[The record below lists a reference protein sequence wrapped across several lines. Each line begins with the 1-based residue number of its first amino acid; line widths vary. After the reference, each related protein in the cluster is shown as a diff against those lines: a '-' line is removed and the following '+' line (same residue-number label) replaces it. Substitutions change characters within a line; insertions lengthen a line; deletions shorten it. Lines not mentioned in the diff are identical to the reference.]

1 MRIVENLT
9 LTDIAEKGFSIGRD
23 NQGRVV
29 FVEHAVP
36 GDVVDVQ
43 VFKKRKGIHYA
54 SPIKFHQNSPDKITP
69 FCQHFEF
76 CGGCQWQHLNY
87 KAQLIFKDKI
97 VRDALERV
105 GKISVQNF
113 EAILGASKSKEYRNK
128 LEFTFTN
135 KQWLSKEDMDA
146 GVDRNVNAAGFY
158 HPGVYDKVLD
168 IKQCHLQESPSNE
181 IRLGI
186 KDLAIKLGISF
197 YDLGNHSGC
206 LRNIV
211 IRTTTTGE
219 VLLIVF
225 FGDEDEKNHRR
236 LLEAIKDTFPQITS
250 LHFAVN
256 TKLNSSYYDLPIK
269 LYEGKGFIQET
280 LGHVN
285 YRIGPKS
292 FFQTNSF
299 QAGHLYKLVAEMAQ
313 LSGKENVYDLY
324 TGIGSIGLFLAK
336 DSRQIVGI
344 EEVPEAIEDA
354 KINAQINHIDN
365 AVFFAG
371 DVKNILQASFVDEFG
386 QPDVLI
392 TDPPRAGM
400 HPDVVKMLLQLKVPK
415 IVYVSCKP
423 STQARD
429 LQILS
434 QIYTVVRSRAV
445 DMFPHTHH
453 VENVVLLALK

>member
-23 NQGRVV
+23 ELGRVV
-29 FVEHAVP
+29 FVENTVP

-43 VFKKRKGIHYA
+43 VFKKRKGIQYA
-54 SPIKFHQNSPDKITP
+54 SPIKFHQHSPNKVLP
-69 FCQHFEF
+69 FCHHFEF
-76 CGGCQWQHLNY
+76 CGGCQWQHLDYN
-87 KAQLIFKDKI
+87 AQLTFKDKI

-105 GKISVQNF
+105 GKIAVQNF
-113 EAILGASKSKEYRNK
+113 EPILGTSKTKEYRNK
-128 LEFTFTN
+128 LEFTFAN
-135 KQWLSKEDMDA
+135 KQWLSKEEMDA
-146 GVDRNVNAAGFY
+146 GVDRNINAAGFF
-158 HPGVYDKVLD
+158 HPGVYDKVLN
-168 IKQCHLQESPSNE
+168 IKECHHQQAPSNDL
-181 IRLGI
+181 RLGI
-186 KDLAIKLGISF
+186 KELATKLGISF
-197 YDLGNHSGC
+197 YDLGNHTGC

-211 IRTTTTGE
+211 IRITTTGE
-219 VLLIVF
+219 ILLIVF
-225 FGDEDEKNHRR
+225 FGDENGENHER
-236 LLEAIKDTFPQITS
+236 LLTAIKENFPQITS
-250 LHFAVN
+250 LHYAVN

-269 LYEGKGFIQET
+269 LFDGKSFIEET
-280 LGHVN
+280 LGHVH

-292 FFQTNSF
+292 FFQTNSY
-299 QAGHLYKLVAEMAQ
+299 QAGHLYKLVADMAQ

-354 KINAQINHIDN
+354 KVNAAINQINN

-371 DVKNILQASFVDEFG
+371 DVKNILQPSFVEEFG

-400 HPDVVKMLLQLKVPK
+400 HPEVVKMLLQLKVPRM
-415 IVYVSCKP
+415 VYVSCKP

-434 QIYTVVRSRAV
+434 EIYTISRSRAV

-453 VENVVLLALK
+453 VENVVLLELK

>member
-1 MRIVENLT
+1 MRIIENLT

-23 NQGRVV
+23 DQGRVV

-36 GDVVDVQ
+36 GDLVDVQ

-54 SPIKFHQNSPDKITP
+54 SPIKFHHHSPDKVNP

-76 CGGCQWQHLNY
+76 CGGCQWQHLDYN
-87 KAQLIFKDKI
+87 AQLIFKEKI

-105 GKISVQNF
+105 GKIAVRDF
-113 EAILGASKSKEYRNK
+113 EPILGASKSKEYRNK
-128 LEFTFTN
+128 LEFTFAN
-135 KQWLSKEDMDA
+135 KQWLTKEDMDA
-146 GVDRNVNAAGFY
+146 GVDRNLDVAGFY
-158 HPGVYDKVLD
+158 HPGVYDKVLN
-168 IKQCHLQESPSNE
+168 IQQCHLQQSPSNE
-181 IRLGI
+181 LRLGI
-186 KDLAIKLGISF
+186 KELAIQLGISF

-211 IRTTTTGE
+211 IRITTTGE
-219 VLLIVF
+219 ILLIVF
-225 FGDEDEKNHRR
+225 FGDENEKDHKR
-236 LLEAIKDTFPQITS
+236 LLRAIIEKFPQITS
-250 LHFAVN
+250 LHFSIN

-269 LYEGKGFIQET
+269 LFEGKGYVEET

-292 FFQTNSF
+292 FFQTNSY
-299 QAGHLYKLVAEMAQ
+299 QAGHLYELVAEMAQ
-313 LSGKENVYDLY
+313 LTGKENVYDLY

-336 DSRQIVGI
+336 NSRQIVGI

-354 KINAQINHIDN
+354 KINAEINGIKN

-371 DVKNILQASFVDEFG
+371 DVKNILQPSFVEEFG

-415 IVYVSCKP
+415 VVYVSCKP

-429 LQILS
+429 LQSLCE
-434 QIYTVVRSRAV
+434 IYSVSRSRAV

-453 VENVVLLALK
+453 VENVVLLELK

>member
-1 MRIVENLT
+1 MRIIENLT

-23 NQGRVV
+23 DQGRVV

-36 GDVVDVQ
+36 GDLVDVQ

-54 SPIKFHQNSPDKITP
+54 SPIKFHQRSPDKVLP

-76 CGGCQWQHLNY
+76 CGGCQWQHLDYN
-87 KAQLIFKDKI
+87 AQLIFKEKI

-105 GKISVQNF
+105 GKIAVRDF
-113 EAILGASKSKEYRNK
+113 EPILGASRSKEYRNK
-128 LEFTFTN
+128 LEFTFAN
-135 KQWLSKEDMDA
+135 KQWLTKEDMDA
-146 GVDRNVNAAGFY
+146 GMDRNLDVAGFY
-158 HPGVYDKVLD
+158 HPGVYDKVLN
-168 IKQCHLQESPSNE
+168 IQQCHLQQSPSNE
-181 IRLGI
+181 LRLGI
-186 KDLAIKLGISF
+186 KELAIQLGISF

-211 IRTTTTGE
+211 IRITTTGE
-219 VLLIVF
+219 ILLIVF
-225 FGDEDEKNHRR
+225 FGDENEKDHKR
-236 LLEAIKDTFPQITS
+236 LLRAIKEKFPQITS
-250 LHFAVN
+250 LHFSIN

-269 LYEGKGFIQET
+269 LFEGKGYVEET

-292 FFQTNSF
+292 FFQTNSY
-299 QAGHLYKLVAEMAQ
+299 QAGQLYELVAEMAQ
-313 LSGKENVYDLY
+313 LTGKENVYDLY

-336 DSRQIVGI
+336 NSRQIVGI

-354 KINAQINHIDN
+354 KINAEINGIKN

-371 DVKNILQASFVDEFG
+371 DVKNILQPSFVEEFG

-415 IVYVSCKP
+415 VVYVSCKP

-429 LQILS
+429 LQSLS
-434 QIYTVVRSRAV
+434 EIYTVSRSRAV

-453 VENVVLLALK
+453 VENVVLLELK